1 MMALDTS
8 VSKLDRVQK
17 NCTNQSQARVQKLC
31 SPTTKGREEASILH
45 ALSHHRLLSSVVRER
60 AKPIIRIV

>member
-45 ALSHHRLLSSVVRER
+45 ALSL
-60 AKPIIRIV
+60 ITDC

>member
-1 MMALDTS
+1 MALDTS

-31 SPTTKGREEASILH
+31 SPTTKGRDEARTPS
-45 ALSHHRLLSSVVRER
+45 STRSLSSQTAE
-60 AKPIIRIV
+60 